1 MALNISRVAVGDNE
15 TERTL
20 RRALEKVG
28 APDAEEWSAEITT
41 APSSGAWHMILTGP
55 SRPKALHIDWE
66 IVERGDHRARYWK
79 AFQGVAEQ
87 TVQNIKQC
95 TRKLIWDRIQFCEN
109 PIRTVN
115 PRQALAFEE
124 AVWRVLRGEDMD
136 PVQIRFGVW
145 REGFEAMKV
154 VCKIKYVAPLSGDPH
169 LSWSWWS
176 SLVTNPDELQAE
188 LQKALE
194 TRHERHAALQRLF
207 AEAKLRVAAR
217 QEALAAARAAGTAPL
232 SLVRGGM
239 RRRATRKHVT
249 PTHSVA

>member
-1 MALNISRVAVGDNE
+1 MALNISRVSVGDSE
-15 TERTL
+15 VERSL

-28 APDAEEWSAEITT
+28 VPEGEEWSAEITT
-41 APSSGAWHMILTGP
+41 APSSGAWHLVLTGP
-55 SRPKALHIDWE
+55 VRPKALHIDWE
-66 IVERGDHRARYWK
+66 IVDRGAGARYWK

-87 TVQNIKQC
+87 TVLNVKQC
-95 TRKLIWDRIQFCEN
+95 ARKLLWDRIQFCEN
-109 PIRTVN
+109 PIRALN

-124 AVWRVLRGEDMD
+124 AVCRVLRGEDMN
-136 PVQIRFGVW
+136 PVQVRFGLW
-145 REGFEAMKV
+145 REGYEAMKV

-194 TRHERHAALQRLF
+194 TRRERHAALTRLF
-207 AEAKLRVAAR
+207 AEAKGRAAAR
-217 QEALAAARAAGTAPL
+217 QQALVAAAAGGAPPL

-239 RRRATRKHVT
+239 RRRTVRKHLVPT
-249 PTHSVA
+249 PSVA